1 VVVLQ
6 YADLMKKKRT
16 VESDKAKIV
25 AVIKELDRKK
35 KEALRKAWEQVNKD
49 FGSIFSTLLPGTEAC
64 LHPPK
69 GMDVLDG
76 LEVRNECSEI
86 FMLSRLLTLSVTEGV
101 AVLFTLEVMNLYG

>member
-1 VVVLQ
+1 MVVLQ

-49 FGSIFSTLLPGTEAC
+49 FGSIFSTLLPGADAR
-64 LHPPK
+64 LHPPE

-76 LEVRNECSEI
+76 LEVRNENSES
-86 FMLSRLLTLSVTEGV
+86 LHLL
-101 AVLFTLEVMNLYG
+101 M